1 MRCRASLVLLRS
13 IGMAKK
19 KRAVPKATSAS
30 KSAGGAIVSSPAA
43 SSGSQPAA
51 GVAAAPSAEES
62 GKRRRL
68 FKRDSEERVQRII
81 DRKFANIDAVIIDS
95 RRNKAGQTLR
105 DVIAQALRD
114 LTPRRTYLPLLS
126 GPSCLTTSTCTRPL
140 SSNCRQSAIISPLP
154 TTCLKL

>member
-43 SSGSQPAA
+43 SLGSQPAA
-51 GVAAAPSAEES
+51 GVAAAPSAEEY

-68 FKRDSEERVQRII
+68 FKRDSEDRVQRII
-81 DRKFANIDAVIIDS
+81 DRKLANIDAVIIDS
-95 RRNKAGQTLR
+95 RRNKAGQFLR
-105 DVIAQALRD
+105 EVTAQALRD
-114 LTPRRTYLPLLS
+114 LTPRRKY
-126 GPSCLTTSTCTRPL
+126 L
-140 SSNCRQSAIISPLP
+140 SSAFWTKLVDDFDLHSAFV
-154 TTCLKL
+154 